1 MTHHRPALSGTNLV
15 RVQIE
20 GLPYN
25 DPDHAVEQLDRS
37 ALHPYFVYSFRV
49 MLFDW

>member
-1 MTHHRPALSGTNLV
+1 MTQPALSGTKSRPCSN
-15 RVQIE
+15 R

-25 DPDHAVEQLDRS
+25 DPDHAIEQLDRS